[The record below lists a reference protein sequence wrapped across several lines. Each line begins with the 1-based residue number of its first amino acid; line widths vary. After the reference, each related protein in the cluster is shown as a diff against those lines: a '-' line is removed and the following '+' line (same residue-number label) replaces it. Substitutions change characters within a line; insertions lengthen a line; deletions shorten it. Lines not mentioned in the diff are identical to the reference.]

1 MVPYVMLKGLHFP
14 PTNIKEPTTSLHRR
28 VTLQD
33 RLYTKRERTLGG
45 LPGPRQEMLDP
56 CRYEEG
62 TGRENTK
69 KPLHSGDK
77 TRVSGD
83 QDSRSVVRSQIYNI

>member
-1 MVPYVMLKGLHFP
+1 MVPYVMLKGLHCP

-45 LPGPRQEMLDP
+45 FAMAQARDAGSL
-56 CRYEEG
+56 YEDG
-62 TGRENTK
+62 TGSENTK
-69 KPLHSGDK
+69 EPLHSGDK
-77 TRVSGD
+77 SRVSGD
-83 QDSRSVVRSQIYNI
+83 QDSRSVIRSQIYNI